1 MREDMESL
9 NVKCGPNV
17 IVGLRKENSLRLA
30 NTRSKITQK
39 YKKRRQV
46 LRQLRKQNKKG
57 NSYTPGGFSTK
68 ILPYVDFTSQ
78 RSVSKIQTQDVCK
91 TITFVSNVDVQAFIT
106 EFSQ

>member
-1 MREDMESL
+1 MESL

-17 IVGLRKENSLRLA
+17 IAELRKENSLRLS
-30 NTRSKITQK
+30 NTRCKITEK

-57 NSYTPGGFSTK
+57 NSYTPGGFSTE
-68 ILPYVDFTSQ
+68 IIRYVDFTNQ
-78 RSVSKIQTQDVCK
+78 GSVSNIQTQDVCK
-91 TITFVSNVDVQAFIT
+91 TITFVSNVDVQQTYIT